1 MFVLEPSGAPQR
13 LPPQISRSRAS
24 ECVPR
29 LLGYGS
35 RMEVYPLVDERLVLR
50 VPRRTEQQ
58 LMDDFGSSGRLALA
72 SGHQVSAYTKRELN
86 DLEAVDNYIGAF
98 LPDTTPFADLDL
110 NDEFRYYSLQLR
122 IRVTQDLR
130 ICTERLASDTSQHS
144 LERFIRDVRDMV
156 DNVGLLPDLAG
167 RGNLVL
173 DRFGMVK
180 LIDINNF
187 RRLIPDSAVEAA
199 LPADDAALEPYVLGQ
214 QCAQDLVPPD
224 FLDDLG
230 NPICDLSLAALQT
243 LELRG
248 LGRDPRELVRDP
260 FYAPLLNPKRRLLLA
275 LLRSDMA

>member
-1 MFVLEPSGAPQR
+1 MFVLNPSGAPQSV
-13 LPPQISRSRAS
+13 PPQVARSRAS
-24 ECVPR
+24 ECLPG

-50 VPRRTEQQ
+50 VPRRTEHQ
-58 LMDDFGSSGRLALA
+58 LIEEFGSSGRLALA
-72 SGHQVSAYTKRELN
+72 SGHQVSSYTERELN

-110 NDEFRYYSLQLR
+110 NDTFRYYSLQLR

-130 ICTERLASDTSQHS
+130 ICTTRLGSATSRHS
-144 LERFIRDVRDMV
+144 LERFLRDVRDMV
-156 DNVGLLPDLAG
+156 HHVGLLPDLAG

-187 RRLIPDSAVEAA
+187 RRFVTNAEVEQA
-199 LPADDAALEPYVLGQ
+199 LPIDDALLEPYALGQ
-214 QCAQDLVPPD
+214 RSIHQILPAD

-230 NPICDLSLAALQT
+230 NPICDLSLAALQM

-248 LGRDPRELVRDP
+248 LGRDAKQLDRDP
-260 FYAPLLNPKRRLLLA
+260 FYEPLRNPRRRLLLA